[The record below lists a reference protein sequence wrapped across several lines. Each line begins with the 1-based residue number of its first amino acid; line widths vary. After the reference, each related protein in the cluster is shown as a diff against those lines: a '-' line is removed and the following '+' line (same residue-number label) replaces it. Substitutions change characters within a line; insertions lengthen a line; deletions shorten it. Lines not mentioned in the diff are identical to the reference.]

1 MLSIA
6 TVCYN
11 PLEIMKQCIEA
22 VLKNTTGDFEYILVN
37 NHPPY
42 EGVTEYLKK
51 IEKENESVILIDPG
65 ENVGCH
71 EGYNLAFA
79 KAKGDFIVKL
89 DDDTILPEDKQWAQK
104 MIKAF
109 EEEWQLAYLS
119 ADIDTAKQNNKYRKV
134 DYGNGI
140 ILEIPETGIVGFA
153 CVMFPEKI
161 IDKFGKFKGTGL
173 YGREDQYYSLLA
185 KKNGLIIA
193 HFPPVKVKHI
203 GKSYDSDS
211 KDLYAQ
217 WKYDYG
223 YLQITNIPFDEFS
236 SRSKKAKVSIVI
248 PVYNQLEYTMMCIE
262 SIKKHTPD
270 DLYEF
275 VFIDNGSTDGTKEYL
290 ATLEKTT
297 VITNQINRGVAPAWN
312 QGIRASAGDYIA
324 ILNNDII
331 VPPKWLE
338 NLISVLEKNPEIY
351 YASPLYERLE
361 MAPDYEKRAAELAE
375 KEPEIGPDHFIGFCF
390 VMKRQTIREIGLF
403 DEQFEMGWYEDTDY
417 QARLKKA
424 GHPPVGI
431 SNVLIHHFESKTLW
445 TIPDMYAHTVRNA
458 ERYRRKWQN
467 PDAIKII
474 IYVADKQGCG
484 IYRVLQPARLLNETG
499 LAFVDVRD
507 SYEDEPPLDTDLFIF
522 QRQASDLAVEVLRW
536 AKRLG
541 KKTVYEIDDQVLKV
555 PPSNSGYEYYKDPEK
570 RRNIE
575 TMMSEV
581 DAIIVSTENLKG
593 EFSKYNKNI
602 YVIPNYLDNCYIP
615 TPPLNSPLT
624 EGGHRGVEPLPPP
637 FNKGH
642 LEPPFNKGGQGG
654 LPNELVVGWAGGG
667 QHYDDLMLLKGV
679 VETILD
685 EFKNVK
691 FAMIGCDPMFFKV
704 PDEKKISVPWTNDYQ
719 QFVKNLLIIDIGLA
733 PIADIIFN
741 QCKSDLKLLEYGILG
756 IPVIASYTG
765 PYIRAIDE
773 GYVLKAKNPKDWI
786 KQIRKLVNDE
796 DARKEWGEKAKEYT
810 KDRILQDH
818 IEERLEIYKEIIGR
832 RE

>member
-1 MLSIA
+1 MLSVT

-11 PLEIMKQCIEA
+11 RLEIMKQCIEA
-22 VLKNTTGDFEYILVN
+22 VLKNTTVDFEYILVN

-42 EGVTEYLKK
+42 EGVTEYLEK
-51 IEKENESVILIDPG
+51 IKKENENVILIDPG
-65 ENVGCH
+65 ENIGCH
-71 EGYNLAFA
+71 EGYNLAFT

-89 DDDTILPEDKQWAQK
+89 DDDTILPDDKQWAQK

-109 EEEWQLAYLS
+109 EEEWELAYLS

-134 DYGNGI
+134 DYGNGT

-153 CVMFPEKI
+153 CVMFPKKI
-161 IDKFGKFKGTGL
+161 IDRFGKFKGTGL

-185 KKNGLIIA
+185 KENGLIFA

-203 GKSYDSDS
+203 GKSYDFDS
-211 KDLYAQ
+211 NDLYAQ

-223 YLQITNIPFDEFS
+223 YLQITSVPFDEFL
-236 SRSKKAKVSIVI
+236 SRRKKAKVSIVI

-270 DLYEF
+270 ELYEF
-275 VFIDNGSTDGTKEYL
+275 VFVDNGSTDGTKEYL
-290 ATLEKTT
+290 AALEKTT
-297 VITNQINRGVAPAWN
+297 VITNSVNRGVAPAWN
-312 QGIRASAGDYIA
+312 QGIRASTGDYIA

-351 YASPLYERLE
+351 YVSPLYERLE

-375 KEPEIGPDHFIGFCF
+375 KEPEIVPDHFIGFCF

-417 QARLKKA
+417 QSRLKKA

-445 TIPDMYAHTVRNA
+445 SIPDMYAHTVKNA
-458 ERYRRKWQN
+458 ERYRRKWQS
-467 PDAIKII
+467 PDAIKIVM
-474 IYVADKQGCG
+474 YVADKMGCG
-484 IYRVLQPARLLNETG
+484 IYRVLQPAQLLNETG

-507 SYEDEPPLDTDLFIF
+507 SYVDEPSPDTDLFIF
-522 QRQASDLAVEVLRW
+522 QRQISDLALGVIRW
-536 AKRLG
+536 ANRIG
-541 KKTVYEIDDQVLKV
+541 KKTIYEIDDQVLKLS
-555 PPSNSGYEYYKDPEK
+555 PANSGYEYYKNPDVRK
-570 RRNIE
+570 NIE
-575 TMMSEV
+575 IMLSEV

-602 YVIPNYLDNCYIP
+602 YVVPNYLDGHYIP
-615 TPPLNSPLT
+615 SA
-624 EGGHRGVEPLPPP
+624 P
-637 FNKGH
+637 FDK
-642 LEPPFNKGGQGG
+642 KGQGE
-654 LPNELVVGWAGGG
+654 LPNELVFGWAGGG
-667 QHYDDLMLLKGV
+667 QHYDDLLLLKGV
-679 VETILD
+679 VETIID
-685 EFKNVK
+685 EFKNIK
-691 FAMIGCDPMFFKV
+691 FAIIGCDPMLFKV
-704 PDEKKISVPWTNDYQ
+704 PDERKILIPWTNDYQ

-733 PIADIIFN
+733 PIEDIIFN

-756 IPVIASYTG
+756 IPVVASYAG
-765 PYIRAIDE
+765 PYIKAIDD

-796 DARKEWGEKAKEYT
+796 DARKEWGKKAKEYT

-818 IEERLEIYKEIIGR
+818 IKERLEIYKKII
-832 RE
+832 EEKN